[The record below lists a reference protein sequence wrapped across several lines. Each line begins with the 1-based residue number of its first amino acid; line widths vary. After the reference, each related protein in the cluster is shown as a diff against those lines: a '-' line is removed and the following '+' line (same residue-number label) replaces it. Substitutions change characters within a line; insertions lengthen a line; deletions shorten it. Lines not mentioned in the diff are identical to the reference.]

1 MSSNILS
8 KPVDVSRYG
17 LIYAGAQKNMA
28 PAGVTVVI
36 LRRSLAG
43 SAPENT
49 PTMLNYAT
57 HVKGDSMYNTPP
69 CWCIYVLGL
78 VANGCRKVS
87 EACRKWPGAMRKK
100 PPCSMPIWTKAIS
113 STQQCKRHT
122 AAA

>member
-1 MSSNILS
+1 
-8 KPVDVSRYG
+8 
-17 LIYAGAQKNMA
+17 
-28 PAGVTVVI
+28 
-36 LRRSLAG
+36 
-43 SAPENT
+43 
-49 PTMLNYAT
+49 MLNYAT

-78 VANGCRKVS
+78 VAKWLQEDVGGLS
-87 EACRKWPGAMRKK
+87 EMARRNEEK